1 MCKKLSILYKEE
13 DSEVEGGVD
22 HTWSFTALAEEPEEA
37 TRGGSGGGVW
47 GSLWS
52 LGNQVS

>member
-13 DSEVEGGVD
+13 DFEVEGGVD

-52 LGNQVS
+52 LGNQG